1 MAFIKNT
8 VYGKFTIDG
17 ATGPG
22 ATGATVLN
30 VEGTQGVLFKV
41 IDGLTGS
48 LMSVNNISGLPVL
61 EVFSDNRVVMGT
73 FGDPAMIVSG
83 SNVLIGGPTGAT
95 GVSTPGAIL
104 EIQSTT
110 QSVLFPRVT
119 TSQKTAISGAT
130 GGMVVFD
137 TTLQKLCV
145 YTNAGWE
152 TITSA

>member
-1 MAFIKNT
+1 MATIKNT
-8 VYGKFTIDG
+8 VNGLLTVNG

-61 EVFSDNRVVMGT
+61 EVFSDNRIVMGT
-73 FGDPAMIVSG
+73 FGDPAMVVSG

-95 GVSTPGAIL
+95 GVSTSGAIL

-119 TSQKTAISGAT
+119 TAQKSAISGVT

-145 YTNAGWE
+145 YTNGGWE
-152 TITSA
+152 TITSS